1 MTYAEYVTEYESMLT
16 IFLSYTPTEV
26 GSGVYAEELS
36 DLDEA
41 HPDHAARYA
50 LEKEGVDMTLA
61 ELSARLGPAKW
72 HLNERDPMD
81 GLEIP
86 VTVTDHKTAYGRDR
100 MSSRALR
107 RVQWLVEPV
116 GGKGQRWVET
126 SSLSWMVTDSLI
138 RHALKGGAKT

>member
-100 MSSRALR
+100 
-107 RVQWLVEPV
+107 WLVAPV